1 MKNSTAKP
9 TISINMQ
16 GNRPVICLL
25 KLSLL
30 IGEMILVRP
39 CLISFNL
46 LSSYCIFVKCFFCFL
61 FFRWKERGDI
71 CFQTEPRVCCQT
83 HKTSSS
89 KLDRQRQH
97 LLTGAMLHVWM
108 LSTGHGVHDGKA
120 SLAPWPLT
128 QNGCPH
134 TPYALP
140 SPPVP
145 KKT

>member
-46 LSSYCIFVKCFFCFL
+46 LSSFCIFVKCFFVFPVKGTWRHL
-61 FFRWKERGDI
+61 F
-71 CFQTEPRVCCQT
+71 
-83 HKTSSS
+83 S
-89 KLDRQRQH
+89 DRAQS
-97 LLTGAMLHVWM
+97 LL
-108 LSTGHGVHDGKA
+108 SN
-120 SLAPWPLT
+120 T
-128 QNGCPH
+128 QNKLIKTRQAAP
-134 TPYALP
+134 TPLNRCYATRVDAVDWTWRAWWESITGTLASHSKWLPSHPIRPPLP